1 MKIDRVE
8 LREMTM
14 QLREPFEISSGVSYN
29 RRVLLLTIYS
39 DGLTGWGECVAGE
52 TPGYTYETT
61 ETAWSILTEY
71 ILPGLKGTEIETARD
86 VLKATS
92 GIRGHRMAKASAEMA
107 ALDLEAKAKGISL
120 TNLIG
125 GVRDTVP
132 VGVSIGLQPSD
143 QELHNKVEQF
153 VADGYKRIK
162 VKIKPGRDVEML
174 TGLREK
180 YPEVMLMADANSA
193 FSLEDLPRLK
203 ALDKVGLMMIEQ
215 PLAHDDYLGHARLQE
230 QIETPICLDES
241 IRSARDAALALEL
254 RSCQIINIKPGRV
267 GGIGASK
274 AIHDLCLSHGIPV
287 WCGGMLESGVGRAHN
302 VALATLP
309 GFTLPG
315 DISASRRYWKEDI
328 VTPEFEVDD
337 GMLKVPGGN
346 GIGVEIKK
354 QFIEDG
360 TVRKVVF

>member
-29 RRVLLLTIYS
+29 RRVLLLTICS
-39 DGLTGWGECVAGE
+39 DGLMGWGECVAGE

-92 GIRGHRMAKASAEMA
+92 GIRGHPMAKASAEMA

-120 TNLIG
+120 AKLIG

-153 VADGYKRIK
+153 VSDGYKRIK

-180 YPEVMLMADANSA
+180 YPKVMLMADANSA

-203 ALDKVGLMMIEQ
+203 ALDNVGLMMIEQ

-254 RSCQIINIKPGRV
+254 RSCRIINIKPGRV

-337 GMLKVPGGN
+337 GTLKVPGGN

>member
-1 MKIDRVE
+1 VKIDRVE

-39 DGLTGWGECVAGE
+39 GGLTGWGECVAGE

-174 TGLREK
+174 MGLREK
-180 YPEVMLMADANSA
+180 YPEVMLM
-193 FSLEDLPRLK
+193 
-203 ALDKVGLMMIEQ
+203 
-215 PLAHDDYLGHARLQE
+215 
-230 QIETPICLDES
+230 
-241 IRSARDAALALEL
+241 
-254 RSCQIINIKPGRV
+254 
-267 GGIGASK
+267 
-274 AIHDLCLSHGIPV
+274 
-287 WCGGMLESGVGRAHN
+287 
-302 VALATLP
+302 
-309 GFTLPG
+309 
-315 DISASRRYWKEDI
+315 
-328 VTPEFEVDD
+328 
-337 GMLKVPGGN
+337 
-346 GIGVEIKK
+346 
-354 QFIEDG
+354 
-360 TVRKVVF
+360 